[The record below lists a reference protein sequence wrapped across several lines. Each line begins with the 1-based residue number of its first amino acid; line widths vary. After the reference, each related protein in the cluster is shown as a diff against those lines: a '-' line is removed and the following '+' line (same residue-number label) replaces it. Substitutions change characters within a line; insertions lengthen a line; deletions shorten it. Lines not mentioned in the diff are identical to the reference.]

1 MVQPGWAA
9 RAHVMDSFK
18 VTLRAGPSSQKKIIA
33 MPSSGQPVEIL
44 GSRGDW
50 GHVRLLGHGV
60 DNREGRMLSRFL
72 VDRVP

>member
-1 MVQPGWAA
+1 MLQPGWAV

-18 VTLRAGPSSQKKIIA
+18 VTLRTGPTTEKKIIA

-60 DNREGRMLSRFL
+60 DNREGWMLSRFL